1 MIVRARLS
9 EAPLDATLILAEVAA
24 ADAGATALFVGT
36 VRDHDPGAAGEVVRL
51 EYTAH
56 PDADAVLEE
65 LARALDGEGVRI
77 SVSHRIGTLAVGD
90 VAIVCAVS
98 TAHRAQAFEL
108 CRELVERVKAELPVW
123 KKQIEA
129 DGSSSWVGLG
139 RAL

>member
-1 MIVRARLS
+1 MIVRAGLS
-9 EAPLDATLILAEVAA
+9 DQPLDATLILAEVAA
-24 ADAGATALFVGT
+24 TDAGATALFVGT

-56 PDADAVLEE
+56 PDATAVLEE
-65 LARALDGEGVRI
+65 LARALDAEGVRI

-98 TAHRAQAFEL
+98 TAHRAQAFEI

-123 KKQIEA
+123 KKQVEA

-139 RAL
+139 RTL